1 MDFKEQPT
9 LSWKMHLQLILLMH
23 VHTGIPLKH
32 TKGLYCLSPQ
42 VLGMEL
48 RSPLNSSPKT
58 HLGAASCYRLRP
70 RSDAVSES
78 AALLRSSHRLSSP
91 RRNPLFERDVRSNRR
106 SNSLYLAAPLGG
118 LRCLWGQR
126 LFNTLV
132 PTLLDDYWS
141 YGNSYNP
148 ANCSN
153 QNRKRLETI
162 GRLSWFDYCDLPLVV
177 FGRKERKNSVV
188 FRQTKTKSNP
198 MIKVTLEVS
207 SKVNFGFRW

>member
-1 MDFKEQPT
+1 
-9 LSWKMHLQLILLMH
+9 
-23 VHTGIPLKH
+23 
-32 TKGLYCLSPQ
+32 
-42 VLGMEL
+42 MEL
-48 RSPLNSSPKT
+48 RSPLNSSSPKT

-106 SNSLYLAAPLGG
+106 SNSLYLAATLGR

-132 PTLLDDYWS
+132 PTLLDDDWS

-162 GRLSWFDYCDLPLVV
+162 GRLGWFNLQLLWSATCSVWPK
-177 FGRKERKNSVV
+177 RKKKLCSVPPNKDEV
-188 FRQTKTKSNP
+188 KSNDQSH
-198 MIKVTLEVS
+198 IRGLFKGQ
-207 SKVNFGFRW
+207 FWF

>member
-1 MDFKEQPT
+1 MVF
-9 LSWKMHLQLILLMH
+9 LF
-23 VHTGIPLKH
+23 
-32 TKGLYCLSPQ
+32 LSPTPHPHSETNI
-42 VLGMEL
+42 GAATYFYYE
-48 RSPLNSSPKT
+48 PPKVMHMLVPIGPPET
-58 HLGAASCYRLRP
+58 HRGAASCYRLRP

-118 LRCLWGQR
+118 LRCLRGQR

-132 PTLLDDYWS
+132 PTLLDDDWS

-153 QNRKRLETI
+153 QNRKWLEKI
-162 GRLSWFDYCDLPLVV
+162 GRLSWYNLLLLW
-177 FGRKERKNSVV
+177 SAA
-188 FRQTKTKSNP
+188 
-198 MIKVTLEVS
+198 L
-207 SKVNFGFRW
+207 

>member
-106 SNSLYLAAPLGG
+106 SNSLYLAATLGG
-118 LRCLWGQR
+118 CGAFVVKDFLTP
-126 LFNTLV
+126 LFKHCWMIIDHMAI
-132 PTLLDDYWS
+132 PTILQTAQIKT
-141 YGNSYNP
+141 GNDWK
-148 ANCSN
+148 
-153 QNRKRLETI
+153 Q
-162 GRLSWFDYCDLPLVV
+162 
-177 FGRKERKNSVV
+177 SVD
-188 FRQTKTKSNP
+188 
-198 MIKVTLEVS
+198 
-207 SKVNFGFRW
+207 